1 MNSKSTKRSGN
12 SRKIAFEHYT
22 PICVWCGVSIS
33 DLLEVAHIDHQRSND
48 DPKNLVFLCLTHHR
62 MLDLGLIPA
71 GVVTQLRDRP
81 LKADWSILIKGVPSK
96 TPKKISSGEKQIT
109 SFSKTMK
116 PKDNNQKTI
125 LSSKI
130 QPESEIE
137 KIMIRRREAALK
149 AWATR
154 RSQNPKKFGKP
165 TKQDQV
171 LLQKMKEDKKKTK
184 KKNHSNK
191 FEITR
196 TLAAYKAQRTRKLQ
210 NPKKYG
216 KITESLIKNIK
227 RLEEKLME

>member
-1 MNSKSTKRSGN
+1 MASKSTKRSGK
-12 SRKIAFEHYT
+12 SRSIAFEYYN
-22 PICVWCGVSIS
+22 PICVWCGVAIS
-33 DLLEVAHIDHQRSND
+33 DLLEVAHIDHQRGND

-96 TPKKISSGEKQIT
+96 
-109 SFSKTMK
+109 
-116 PKDNNQKTI
+116 
-125 LSSKI
+125 SSKKTASKQKPSLPSI
-130 QPESEIE
+130 ITPESEIE
-137 KIMIRRREAALK
+137 KTMINRREGALK

-154 RSQNPKKFGKP
+154 RAQNPEKFGKP
-165 TKQDQV
+165 TKEDLI
-171 LLQKMKEDKKKTK
+171 LLEKMKKEKIK

-191 FEITR
+191 SKITR
-196 TLAAYKAQRTRKLQ
+196 SLAAYKAQRTRKLE

-216 KITESLIKNIK
+216 KIKESLIKNIK

>member
-1 MNSKSTKRSGN
+1 MSSKVPRSGK
-12 SRKIAFEHYT
+12 SRRIAFQHYN
-22 PICVWCGVSIS
+22 PICVWCGVAIS

-71 GVVTQLRDRP
+71 GVVAQLRDRP

-96 TPKKISSGEKQIT
+96 TSKKDASRPKPSL
-109 SFSKTMK
+109 
-116 PKDNNQKTI
+116 
-125 LSSKI
+125 LSI
-130 QPESEIE
+130 VTPESEIE
-137 KIMIRRREAALK
+137 KTMISRREGALK

-154 RSQNPKKFGKP
+154 RAQNPKKFGKP
-165 TKQDQV
+165 TKADLV
-171 LLQKMKEDKKKTK
+171 LLEKMKKEKMK

-191 FEITR
+191 FKITR
-196 TLAAYKAQRTRKLQ
+196 SLAAYKAQRTRKLQ

-216 KITESLIKNIK
+216 KITEALIKNIK